1 MIRQGRGKSNCL
13 ATMIF
18 LQPKAFVKWESSILA
33 TERVCRIPTGGL
45 RMLADHITVALQVAR
60 GRTML
65 DEIGRTIWGGMA
77 QGMLSEEE
85 AQRFADQLETL
96 RRGEGISLPARESER
111 KLPRH
116 SIFPPRRKQTAP
128 DRRSSLA
135 RRRRLASSGPVP
147 PSLAAH
153 FTTGELAVLRIIGDE
168 WRGKGTC
175 VRTLSEI
182 AARAGV
188 SRTTT
193 QNAIRQARAIGML
206 KVEERPVRGA
216 KNLPNKITVVSDE
229 WKNWLRR
236 GPKSDRVQKSRPH
249 GYISPTKEEPSSSN
263 GVYPTYEHSH
273 ISGNVGERDIIR
285 DKRFRP
291 ITV

>member
-1 MIRQGRGKSNCL
+1 
-13 ATMIF
+13 
-18 LQPKAFVKWESSILA
+18 
-33 TERVCRIPTGGL
+33 
-45 RMLADHITVALQVAR
+45 MLADRIAAALETAR

-77 QGMLSEEE
+77 EGMLSEEE

-96 RRGEGISLPARESER
+96 RRGEGISIPAGEPER
-111 KLPRH
+111 RLSRH

-128 DRRSSLA
+128 DRRTSLA

-168 WRGKGTC
+168 WREKGAC
-175 VRTLSEI
+175 LKTLAEI

-193 QNAIRQARAIGML
+193 QNAIRQARAMGML
-206 KVEERPVRGA
+206 KVEERRVRGA
-216 KNLPNKITVVSDE
+216 KNLPNKIAVCCDE
-229 WKNWLRR
+229 WKTWLKR
-236 GPKSDRVQKSRPH
+236 GPKDLTKGASKPDRVQNSRPH
-249 GYISPTKEEPSSSN
+249 GYRSFSKGSSFPEPGEKNTPLPVKRGLYRSRERAHLA
-263 GVYPTYEHSH
+263 YP
-273 ISGNVGERDIIR
+273 
-285 DKRFRP
+285 KL
-291 ITV
+291 

>member
-1 MIRQGRGKSNCL
+1 
-13 ATMIF
+13 
-18 LQPKAFVKWESSILA
+18 
-33 TERVCRIPTGGL
+33 
-45 RMLADHITVALQVAR
+45 MLADRIATALEMAR
-60 GRTML
+60 GRNML

-96 RRGEGISLPARESER
+96 RRGEGISIPAGEPER
-111 KLPRH
+111 RLPRH

-168 WRGKGTC
+168 WRGKGAC
-175 VRTLSEI
+175 VRSLAEI

-193 QNAIRQARAIGML
+193 QNAIRQARAMGML

-216 KNLPNKITVVSDE
+216 KNLPNKITVVCDE
-229 WKNWLRR
+229 WKSWLKR
-236 GPKSDRVQKSRPH
+236 GPKPDRVQKSRPH
-249 GYISPTKEEPSSSN
+249 GYPSFSKGPSFSEAGRKN
-263 GVYPTYEHSH
+263 TPLPVKRGLYRSR
-273 ISGNVGERDIIR
+273 GRDHLLH
-285 DKRFRP
+285 P
-291 ITV
+291 QL

>member
-1 MIRQGRGKSNCL
+1 
-13 ATMIF
+13 
-18 LQPKAFVKWESSILA
+18 
-33 TERVCRIPTGGL
+33 
-45 RMLADHITVALQVAR
+45 MLADHITVALQVAR

-77 QGMLSEEE
+77 EGMLSEEE
-85 AQRFADQLETL
+85 AQRFADQLEAL
-96 RRGEGISLPARESER
+96 RRGEGISIPASEPER
-111 KLPRH
+111 RLSRH
-116 SIFPPRRKQTAP
+116 SIFPPRRKQTPP

-168 WRGKGTC
+168 WREKGAC
-175 VRTLSEI
+175 LKTLAEI

-193 QNAIRQARAIGML
+193 QNAIRQARAMGML

-216 KNLPNKITVVSDE
+216 KNLPNKITVICDA
-229 WKNWLRR
+229 WKTWLKR
-236 GPKSDRVQKSRPH
+236 GPKPDRVQKSRPH
-249 GYISPTKEEPSSSN
+249 GYQSPTRVKGASSN
-263 GVYPTYEHSH
+263 GMRQSCDYTH
-273 ISGNVGERDIIR
+273 ISANVGMKDAIR
-285 DKRFRP
+285 DRCFRP
-291 ITV
+291 LTM